1 MAGLLQGRGDAE
13 PRASLTHL
21 QGSSRL
27 LELQNSPGG
36 GEVLGA
42 SSPWAAWLVCT
53 VIDL

>member
-1 MAGLLQGRGDAE
+1 MAGLLQGKHDAE

-42 SSPWAAWLVCT
+42 SFPWAAWLGHT
-53 VIDL
+53 VTDL